1 MRQTRRQPGPHGVC
15 FHGHIFQ
22 PVSTITVK
30 KTRSLS
36 HPHKPQVKVSQRC
49 RKLWICFWTFE
60 SSQWNLSWHLSLEAF
75 SVSGWCFKQP
85 QLGWWRTLRNCRI
98 GRCLKLSGISW
109 EDLTQGKTASKESGR
124 SYLRLRQLPNFHPA
138 QQLVP
143 CRNCPTPCISDDKAI
158 PTAII
163 CPIFNTSQW
172 HTH

>member
-1 MRQTRRQPGPHGVC
+1 MASA
-15 FHGHIFQ
+15 
-22 PVSTITVK
+22 STATFF
-30 KTRSLS
+30 SLS
-36 HPHKPQVKVSQRC
+36 APSQW
-49 RKLWICFWTFE
+49 RKLVHSVTLTSRKSKSVKDVE
-60 SSQWNLSWHLSLEAF
+60 SSESAFELSKALSETFPDIYLWKL
-75 SVSGWCFKQP
+75 SRYRGGVLSNP
-85 QLGWWRTLRNCRI
+85 NLGWWRTLRNCRI
-98 GRCLKLSGISW
+98 GCCLKLSGISW